1 MTTQRANYLYPAIGM
16 GLILSAIIFV
26 VVLVPRWT
34 FKPAKPKDLRDYTA
48 QELRGR
54 QVYTREGCWY
64 CHSMASRPQ
73 DWDHGVKSKA
83 SDYYFDYAHVLG
95 SERSGPDLANIGG
108 KFPDEYHDQHHRDPR
123 SLKPG
128 SIMPRYDYLS
138 KQEMTD
144 LVAFLQGNGPNGTRA
159 TDVHTGEMKWA
170 FFTKVW
176 NADLPEVRTVPR
188 AEVKPGMEIIREIS
202 AEFVTVKGPR
212 DGWEWVANWKH
223 GVREREEIA
232 YKNYE
237 SHPETPY
244 KYTAEIEEFM
254 YGTSHEAQNAKTPL
268 NALAT
273 KAFAN
278 EEELHHARIENP
290 DVAPWTEV
298 SFKEPEV
305 LPTDV
310 VGLKA
315 LEARRVVANQ
325 GRGIYNQKCSAC
337 HGLDG
342 NGHGWASASMTKR
355 AANFWEDKFQNYKTD
370 TWYWR
375 ISRGVPATQMPRWE
389 MTLGADQRLYLT
401 AFLKYLSQNKGLG
414 KLAGSDAPNAGAPP
428 SAAVPAPAAAP
439 VAPKAK

>member
-34 FKPAKPKDLRDYTA
+34 FKPAQPKDLRNYTA
-48 QELRGR
+48 QEQRGR
-54 QVYTREGCWY
+54 TIYRREGCWY

-73 DWDHGVKSKA
+73 DWDHGVRSKA
-83 SDYYFDYAHVLG
+83 SDYFWDMDGHLLG

-108 KFPDEYHDQHHRDPR
+108 KFPDEYHDQHHRQPR

-128 SIMPRYDYLS
+128 SIMPSYDYLS

-144 LVAFLQGNGPNGTRA
+144 VVAFLQGLGPNGTRA
-159 TDVHTGEMKWA
+159 LDIANGEMKWA
-170 FFTKVW
+170 FFTKTW
-176 NADLPEVRTVPR
+176 NPDLPAVRTVPR
-188 AEVKPGMEIIREIS
+188 SEVKPTDKILSEVNKD
-202 AEFVTVKGPR
+202 FVTIQGER
-212 DGWEWVANWKH
+212 SGWEWVANWKH
-223 GVREREEIA
+223 SVKEREEIA
-232 YKNYE
+232 SANYDA
-237 SHPETPY
+237 HPETPY

-273 KAFAN
+273 KTFAN
-278 EEELHHARIENP
+278 EEELHHAREKDPN
-290 DVAPWTEV
+290 VAAWTEV

-305 LPTDV
+305 LPTDI

-342 NGHGWASASMTKR
+342 NGRGWASASMTRR
-355 AANFWEDKFQNYKTD
+355 AANFWEDKFQSYKTD

-375 ISRGVPATQMPRWE
+375 ISRGVPGTQMPRWE
-389 MTLGADQRLYLT
+389 LMSGHLGGLYPDQRLYLT
-401 AFLKYLSQNKGLG
+401 AYLKYISQNKGLG
-414 KLAGSDAPNAGAPP
+414 KLAGTDAPNAGAPP
-428 SAAVPAPAAAP
+428 SAATQPAA
-439 VAPKAK
+439 K